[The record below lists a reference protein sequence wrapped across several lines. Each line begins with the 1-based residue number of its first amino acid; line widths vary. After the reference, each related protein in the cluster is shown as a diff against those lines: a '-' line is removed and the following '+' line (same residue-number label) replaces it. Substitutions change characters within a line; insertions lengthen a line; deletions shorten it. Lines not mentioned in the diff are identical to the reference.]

1 MNKIKTSI
9 IALSVALMFTGCA
22 SIQSASQTVGNK
34 IGIKD
39 TTTASAT
46 GGAIIGCGIGG
57 VVGYATGAGIA
68 QGCALGGVALG
79 AVAGITAYQKQL
91 DEAKKVAEELSKEN
105 SDLKMVIV
113 ERDLELQTKDHDL
126 KVANARAE
134 NPTPKRALDKTVIT
148 MPKKKVAKT
157 VAKSNFQKAFDAT
170 AKVANQTPDPNKS
183 TIKIYASKAEIA
195 EYKAQVAKTN
205 TIDVKKVNVEY
216 IVSSTKKIECVRV

>member
-9 IALSVALMFTGCA
+9 IAISVALMFTGCA

-46 GGAIIGCGIGG
+46 GGAIIGCIGG
-57 VVGYATGAGIA
+57 GFIGYATGAGVA
-68 QGCALGGVALG
+68 QGCAVGGVALG

-91 DEAKKVAEELSKEN
+91 DEAKKVQEELAKEN

-113 ERDLELQTKDHDL
+113 ERDLKLEAKD
-126 KVANARAE
+126 KEVQAANAKVE
-134 NPTPKRALDKTVIT
+134 ESKKVLDKTVIS
-148 MPKKKVAKT
+148 MPKKKVSKT

-170 AKVANQTPDPNKS
+170 ARVANQTPEPNKS
-183 TIKIYASKAEIA
+183 TIKVYASKAEIE

-216 IVSSTKKIECVRV
+216 IVSSTKKIECV